1 MNFQK
6 ISICFLQKKPHST
19 IHIQFMFFAF
29 FKALM
34 VILSLTERQEFENG
48 AEEA

>member
-6 ISICFLQKKPHST
+6 ISICFLQKNHST